1 MDWLGDLFNSPYTI
15 IMIMVGVLAVLTILA
30 KSTKARKLGK
40 FCGWILVF
48 CIWLMVVD
56 KGIMPVTGLDPISAD
71 YQSLRSL
78 LSAVPFIIFILKL

>member
-1 MDWLGDLFNSPYTI
+1 MDWLGDLVNSPYTLI
-15 IMIMVGVLAVLTILA
+15 LILIGVIALLTILA

-48 CIWLMVVD
+48 CIWLMLVD
-56 KGIMPVTGLDPISAD
+56 KAIMPATGLDPIGAD

-78 LSAVPFIIFILKL
+78 LSALPFVIFLLRL